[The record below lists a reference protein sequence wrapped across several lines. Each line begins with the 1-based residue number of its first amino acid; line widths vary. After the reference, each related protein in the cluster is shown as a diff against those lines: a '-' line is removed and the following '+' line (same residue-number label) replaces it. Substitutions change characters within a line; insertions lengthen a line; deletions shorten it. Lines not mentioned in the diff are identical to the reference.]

1 MKKSNIPNILK
12 TFNILWIPNWV
23 SDRTRNQIKTASRR
37 KNQNMYFAL
46 NPNPNHNYISWLILV
61 WFFGSGEISKTKKNY
76 IIVYIQILYKL
87 IYFEYPTGSQIGL
100 EIEQRPQVGEK
111 IKYVL
116 CPRSKPKPQLY
127 FLVDFGLVFR
137 IRWNI

>member
-1 MKKSNIPNILK
+1 
-12 TFNILWIPNWV
+12 
-23 SDRTRNQIKTASRR
+23 
-37 KNQNMYFAL
+37 MYFAL

-61 WFFGSGEISKTKKNY
+61 WFFGPGEISKTKKNY

-100 EIEQRPQVGEK
+100 GIEQRPQVGEK

-116 CPRSKPKPQLY
+116 CPRSKPNYIFWLI
-127 FLVDFGLVFR
+127 LVWFFGSGETSKTKKSYIIVY
-137 IRWNI
+137 IQNII